1 MNLDDQSDFY
11 AITFE
16 QRDFSNTDI
25 TGKEF
30 DNCTFKNCDFNEAIF
45 SKCNFV
51 ESDFLD
57 CNLSLV
63 KIHYSKF
70 NDVTFRDSKLVGVD
84 WTKVAWNNLATE
96 APISFYRSILN
107 DCSFYGLSLQELII
121 EACKAHHVDF
131 REGDFSRANFTHTD
145 LTGSLFGN
153 TQLTSADFSE
163 ATNYD
168 IDVYQN
174 NIKNAKFSRFDAIR
188 LLESLEI
195 ELVD

>member
-1 MNLDDQSDFY
+1 MNLDDHSDFY

-16 QRDFSNTDI
+16 QQDFSNAEI

-30 DNCTFKNCDFNEAIF
+30 DNCTFKNCDFNEAILN
-45 SKCNFV
+45 KCNFI

-70 NDVTFRDSKLVGVD
+70 TDVTFRDSKLVGVD

-96 APISFYRSILN
+96 APVSFYRSILN
-107 DCSFYGLSLQELII
+107 DCSFFGLSLQELII
-121 EACKAHHVDF
+121 EECKAHHVDF
-131 REGDFSRANFTHTD
+131 REGDFNTANFTHTD
-145 LTGSLFGN
+145 LTASLFGN
-153 TQLTSADFSE
+153 TQLAGADFSE

-168 IDVYQN
+168 INVYQN
-174 NIKNAKFSRFDAIR
+174 DIKGAKFSRFDAIR

-195 ELVD
+195 ELVE